1 MAEKVKTETRVEA
14 VPAEELERIK
24 DVTEKRDKIQKAR
37 NIYER
42 QWLVNIAFL
51 YGKQHFV
58 ADRTKITS
66 GVEDRI
72 LWELKSEERKNKVKR
87 TSNYILPLYRSLLS
101 RLLLMKAHTDVE
113 PTTNNDKDKTA
124 ARVAG
129 EALEDF
135 WQTCNKNNPT
145 LCQKYAGMLVI
156 LAKAFGFKLTTGR
169 SYLYPYFNPKTV
181 TKCFVNGEVI
191 TGAIGEVETQVLN
204 QFDVFEDPLGQ
215 WKIVQRVMPVDRIK
229 EQYGVDIKQED
240 IGLSDVEQ
248 QLLNMLEGNTQDD
261 VKYENAVRILEYW
274 HVPTTDKP
282 QGIYRIITKTKLVS
296 DGGIPPEYKGR
307 IPIFNL
313 DYLDI
318 MMSGFPQGM
327 IDQLINLQEDY
338 NYTLTR
344 IHAYKK
350 LFAGK
355 LKVPKKSKLETKYDD
370 EIGQIIYYDQGGGE
384 PHFDVPPSPPAFLTE
399 ELSRIRRDMED
410 ISAVHDSTKFD
421 QAQIRSGIAIEQLNE
436 LDNGQL
442 SPVLLVAEQ
451 QLSFFAE
458 TVLDII
464 ESKYVEPR
472 LLNIVGEEEAA
483 DVQSY
488 LGSETAGN
496 RRIKVSIGTNLPMN
510 KTDRQMFIMNLA
522 EKGYIDK
529 AKALEL
535 MEFADL
541 SGLYNSIDEQA
552 QKMEISE
559 MLKGVVI
566 EPNDWDYHQ
575 AHIKILE
582 KFIKGDKFKQI
593 QDPGIQQLLLEH
605 RGLHQKFLRAELQ
618 AAANMN
624 PGAPQAQPR
633 QPQEPGGS
641 SA

>member
-1 MAEKVKTETRVEA
+1 MAEAKKPIAKEEVTT
-14 VPAEELERIK
+14 AEELEKIK
-24 DVTEKRDKIQKAR
+24 DVTEKRDKIQKAC

-58 ADRTKITS
+58 ADRNKIGS
-66 GVEDRI
+66 GVEERI
-72 LWELKSEERKNKVKR
+72 LWELKSEERKNKIKR

-101 RLLLMKAHTDVE
+101 RLLMMKAHTNVE
-113 PTTNNDKDKTA
+113 PTTNTERDKSA

-129 EALEDF
+129 EVLEDF
-135 WQTCNKNNPT
+135 WQTANKNNPT
-145 LCQKYAGMLVI
+145 LCQKYAGMLTI

-181 TKCFVNGEVI
+181 TKTFMNEEVI
-191 TGAIGEVETQVLN
+191 SGPIGEAECQVLN

-215 WKIVQRVMPVDRIK
+215 WKIVQRIMPVDKIK

-248 QLLNMLEGNTQDD
+248 QLLNMLEGNAQDD
-261 VKYENAVRILEYW
+261 VKYENAARILEYW

-282 QGIYRIITKTKLVS
+282 QGTYRITTKTKLVS

-327 IDQLINLQEDY
+327 VDQLISLQEDY

-384 PHFDVPPSPPAFLTE
+384 PHFDVPPSPPAFLNE
-399 ELSRIRRDMED
+399 ELTRIRRDMED

-442 SPVLLVAEQ
+442 SPVLLVVEQ

-464 ESKYVEPR
+464 EAKYVEPR

-488 LGSETAGN
+488 LGSDTAGN

-510 KTDRQMFIMNLA
+510 KTDRQAFIMNLA
-522 EKGYIDK
+522 DKGYIDRP
-529 AKALEL
+529 KALEL

-566 EPNDWDYHQ
+566 EPNEWDYHQ
-575 AHIKILE
+575 AHIKVIE
-582 KFIKGDKFKQI
+582 KFLKGDKFRQV
-593 QDPGIQQLLLEH
+593 QDPNMQQALLKH
-605 RGLHQKFLRAELQ
+605 RGLHQQFLRAEMQ
-618 AAANMN
+618 AAANLN
-624 PGAPQAQPR
+624 PGAPQAQPA
-633 QPQEPGGS
+633 QPIQGGQ
-641 SA
+641 